1 MKAARTRNPEPRRIC
16 RAALAVCLALL
27 TAAPLQAQDSEGSDR
42 KTKQTVAMS
51 QKVFEKLTEIQ
62 QLMED
67 KNYPAGHAAIRE
79 VLQEKNLSP
88 YETAQIHNLTGYAYY
103 LEEKY
108 PQAIQ
113 AYERVLQQPE
123 LPEGLQQSTLK
134 TLAQLHFTV
143 ENYDAALETVRRL
156 MAIVPEP
163 SADVYMLLGQA
174 LFQKE
179 DYRGALEPINTAIE
193 MYKEQGRVPAE
204 NWLLLLRVCYY
215 ELNDFPKMIDVL
227 KELILYYPKD
237 TYLLT
242 LAGVY
247 SELGETKKQLA
258 LVEVLYEKGY
268 LSNPT
273 HIVNLA
279 NLYLMHETPYKAAV
293 VLEREM
299 NRDVVPSDARNLRL
313 LSQAWYTAREDEK
326 AIPPLS
332 RAAELSR
339 DGELYVRLA
348 QSHINLEEWEQAADA
363 IETGLKLGG
372 IDREDTANILLGM
385 ALFNQ
390 KKLSLARNAFEKALS
405 DNRSKR
411 TAQQWIAYVD
421 SELRRAELMSQD
433 LPEMAPRQLD
443 DILQGADS

>member
-1 MKAARTRNPEPRRIC
+1 MCASLIACIF
-16 RAALAVCLALL
+16 LL
-27 TAAPLQAQDSEGSDR
+27 LAAPLQAQNDDGSER

-51 QKVFEKLTEIQ
+51 QKVFEKLTEVQ
-62 QLMED
+62 ELMEA
-67 KNYPAGHAAIRE
+67 KNYAAGHAAIRE

-88 YETAQIHNLTGYAYY
+88 YETAQIYNLTGYAYY

-108 PQAIQ
+108 PEAIQ

-134 TLAQLHFTV
+134 TMAQLQFTI
-143 ENYDAALETVRRL
+143 EEYDAALETVRRL

-174 LFQKE
+174 LFQKA
-179 DYRGALEPINTAIE
+179 DYRGALEPINTAID
-193 MYKEQGRVPAE
+193 MYKEQGRTPAE

-215 ELNDFPKMIDVL
+215 ELNDFPSMIDVL

-247 SELGETKKQLA
+247 SELGDTKKQLA
-258 LVEVLYEKGY
+258 LVEALYEEG
-268 LSNPT
+268 LLDNPT

-279 NLYLMHETPYKAAV
+279 NLYLLHETPYKAAV

-299 NRDVVPSDARNLRL
+299 ARDIVPSDVRNLRL

-326 AIPPLS
+326 AIPPLR

-348 QSHINLEEWEQAADA
+348 QSHINLEEWDKAAEA
-363 IETGLKLGG
+363 IETGLRLGG
-372 IDREDTANILLGM
+372 ITREDTANILLGM

-390 KKLSLARNAFEKALS
+390 KKLSLARNAFERALG
-405 DNRSKR
+405 DQRSRR

-443 DILQGADS
+443 DILQGSSDG

>member
-1 MKAARTRNPEPRRIC
+1 MKSVRTHSPAW
-16 RAALAVCLALL
+16 RAVLTVCLSLL
-27 TAAPLQAQDSEGSDR
+27 LAFPVLAQDDEGSSR

-62 QLMED
+62 ELMEA
-67 KNYPAGHAAIRE
+67 KNYAAGHQAIRE

-88 YETAQIHNLTGYAYY
+88 YETAQIHNLTGYAFY
-103 LEEKY
+103 LEEKF

-134 TLAQLHFTV
+134 TLAQLHFTI
-143 ENYDAALETVRRL
+143 ENYDDALETVRRL

-174 LFQKE
+174 LFQKQ
-179 DYRGALEPINTAIE
+179 DYRGALEPINTAIA
-193 MYKEQGRVPAE
+193 MYKEQGRAPAE

-215 ELNDFPKMIDVL
+215 ELSDFPNMIDVL
-227 KELILYYPKD
+227 KELIVYYPKD
-237 TYLLT
+237 TYVLT

-247 SELGETKKQLA
+247 SELGDTKKQLA
-258 LVEVLYEKGY
+258 LVEVLYEKGF
-268 LSNPT
+268 LQNPT

-279 NLYLMHETPYKAAV
+279 NLYLLHDTPYKAAV
-293 VLEREM
+293 ILEREM
-299 NRDVVPSDARNLRL
+299 ERDVVEADIRNLRL

-326 AIPPLS
+326 AIPPLR

-348 QSHINLEEWEQAADA
+348 QSHINLEEWEQAAEA
-363 IETGLKLGG
+363 IETGLRLGG

-390 KKLSLARNAFEKALS
+390 KKLSLARKAFEKAVP
-405 DNRSKR
+405 DQRSR
-411 TAQQWIAYVD
+411 RAAQQWIAYVD

-433 LPEMAPRQLD
+433 LPEMQPRQLD
-443 DILQGADS
+443 DILQASGG